1 MNRRTKE
8 AKKCEKEI
16 KERMR
21 LRLDKRSAPTLYYFY
36 SIDWFLI
43 FFLMIIKPPYAP
55 NVKFLF
61 VMIFDHFF
69 FICLLFC
76 FLGKKSK
83 AKWILWL
90 FRSSTTVRNRHGTVD
105 RIYRTQCFLT
115 ESRPQFETHGF
126 FSLILKYK
134 QIESIGYTSQTMEK
148 LTRIDKET
156 HFDPIHVAETNRTV
170 RSQENTCWAYR
181 FLGK

>member
-1 MNRRTKE
+1 
-8 AKKCEKEI
+8 
-16 KERMR
+16 MR
-21 LRLDKRSAPTLYYFY
+21 KRNKRAHETSARQKIGTDFIL
-36 SIDWFLI
+36 
-43 FFLMIIKPPYAP
+43 
-55 NVKFLF
+55 FLF
-61 VMIFDHFF
+61 HWLVLNILPYDHKTAIRSECKVFVRYDFWPFF
-69 FICLLFC
+69 FHLFAFLLFRQ
-76 FLGKKSK
+76 KSK
-83 AKWILWL
+83 AKWIFWL